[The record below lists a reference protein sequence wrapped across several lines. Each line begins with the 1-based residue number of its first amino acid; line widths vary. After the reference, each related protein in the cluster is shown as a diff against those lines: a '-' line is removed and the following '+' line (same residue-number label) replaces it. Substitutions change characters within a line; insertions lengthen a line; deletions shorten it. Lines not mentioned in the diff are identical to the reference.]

1 MLEIIN
7 HIIGL
12 NHLMVSS
19 FLLIPIFI
27 IMLSK
32 NVMLLKKI
40 LFYLLIFNFISF
52 YLTLFVTGTFNY
64 KFHLPL
70 HLCYITEFV
79 ILLSFL
85 LKSDRLYP
93 WLVLNS
99 MLGGFVGLINSN
111 LPFGSSAVE
120 YVHFYL
126 SHFNLVFFTIII
138 FKLKMHISF
147 NNFLRSIMLNTFLLV
162 QVSLFNNIFNTNYW
176 FTLSK
181 PRGVNVAVLFPDW
194 PYYLFMFIGFGLI
207 SYSITYILLLGNRL
221 QR

>member
-1 MLEIIN
+1 MLETIQN
-7 HIIGL
+7 IIGFDHFL
-12 NHLMVSS
+12 ISS
-19 FLLIPIFI
+19 FLLVPIFI
-27 IMLSK
+27 IMLSN
-32 NVMLLKKI
+32 NVPLLKKI

-52 YLTLFVTGTFNY
+52 YTVLFVTDTFNY
-64 KFHLPL
+64 RFHLPL
-70 HLCYITEFV
+70 HLCYITELV
-79 ILLSFL
+79 ILVSFF
-85 LKSDRLYP
+85 LKSESLYP

-111 LPFGSSAVE
+111 LPFGTSVIE

-138 FKLKMHISF
+138 FKLKMHISS
-147 NNFLRSIMLNTFLLV
+147 NNFLRSISFNTFLLV
-162 QVSLFNNIFNTNYW
+162 LISLFNNTFNTNYW

-207 SYSITYILLLGNRL
+207 SYSITYALLLGNRL

>member
-1 MLEIIN
+1 MLEIIH

-12 NHLMVSS
+12 NHFLVASS
-19 FLLIPIFI
+19 LLIPIFI

-32 NVMLLKKI
+32 NVILLKKI

-79 ILLSFL
+79 ILMSFL

-99 MLGGFVGLINSN
+99 MLGGFVGLVNSN

-126 SHFNLVFFTIII
+126 SHF
-138 FKLKMHISF
+138 SF
-147 NNFLRSIMLNTFLLV
+147 WSQCI
-162 QVSLFNNIFNTNYW
+162 
-176 FTLSK
+176 K
-181 PRGVNVAVLFPDW
+181 
-194 PYYLFMFIGFGLI
+194 
-207 SYSITYILLLGNRL
+207 ILL
-221 QR
+221 